1 MEQFGELEKRLF
13 IQINSDEVTKDLN
26 EEDGYDNE
34 KLMLQ
39 EMSNRAQKRK
49 DEIEVEI

>member
-26 EEDGYDNE
+26 EEPGYDDE
-34 KLMLQ
+34 KKMLK
-39 EMSNRAQKRK
+39 EMENRAQTRLN
-49 DEIEVEI
+49 EIEDDI